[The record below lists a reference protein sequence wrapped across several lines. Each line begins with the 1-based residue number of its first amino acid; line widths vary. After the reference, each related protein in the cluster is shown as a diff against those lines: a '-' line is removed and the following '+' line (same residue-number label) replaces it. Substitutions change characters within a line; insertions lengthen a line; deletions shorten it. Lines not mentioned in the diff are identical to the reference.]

1 MGKKGDKMSADA
13 PEEAETV
20 VEILSEIGDVS
31 SRKMFGGF
39 GLFEGGKM
47 FGIIDS
53 GGKLFLKADDSNL
66 SVFEASGSEKHGR
79 MPYYS
84 VPEDVRGSGK
94 KLCEWA
100 RASIAVAHS

>member
-13 PEEAETV
+13 PKEAEAV
-20 VEILSEIGDVS
+20 VEILNGIGDVS

-53 GGKLFLKADDSNL
+53 GGKLFLKADD
-66 SVFEASGSEKHGR
+66 
-79 MPYYS
+79 
-84 VPEDVRGSGK
+84 
-94 KLCEWA
+94 
-100 RASIAVAHS
+100 